1 MATKATIRLLTSTS
15 TGFGVTA
22 VPVIGWFWAGWAAET
37 AMILYLLETLLA
49 VPLIVLRIQLLRPP
63 VDQLDPSELR
73 KRREWIQTYLVVVAG
88 FGGGCTIFMAAFLF
102 LFMRFPLDLADLR
115 TGLIPIC
122 IFLLVGFIADL
133 ILRQPLGLSE
143 VEGHLEK
150 SLGRVFLLFLAVFVG
165 VWLAAIEMIWFLIP
179 FVVLKTL
186 ADLEQ
191 PLNWLGDRFQQ
202 LYTLLRKGN
211 TPLLG

>member
-1 MATKATIRLLTSTS
+1 MATKATIRLFTSAS
-15 TGFGVTA
+15 TGVGVTA
-22 VPVIGWFWAGWAAET
+22 VPVVGWFWGGWAAET

-63 VDQLDPSELR
+63 ADQQDPGEIR
-73 KRREWIQTYLVVVAG
+73 KRREWLQTYLVTVAG

-102 LFMRFPLDLADLR
+102 LFMKFPLDLPALR
-115 TGLIPIC
+115 AGLMPIS
-122 IFLLVGFIADL
+122 IFLLIGFFTDL
-133 ILRQPLGLSE
+133 ILRQPLSLPE
-143 VEGHLEK
+143 VEKHFEM

-165 VWLAAIEMIWFLIP
+165 VWLAAVEMIWFLTP

-191 PLNWLGDRFQQ
+191 PLNWLGDRIRQ
-202 LYTLLRKGN
+202 LYTLLRKGRA
-211 TPLLG
+211 PLLG

>member
-1 MATKATIRLLTSTS
+1 MATKATIRLFTSAS

-22 VPVIGWFWAGWAAET
+22 VPVVGWLWGGWAAET
-37 AMILYLLETLLA
+37 AMVLYLLETLLA
-49 VPLIVLRIQLLRPP
+49 VPLIVLRVQLLRPP
-63 VDQLDPSELR
+63 AAQLDPGELR
-73 KRREWIQTYLVVVAG
+73 KRREWIQTYLMVVAG

-102 LFMRFPLDLADLR
+102 LYMQFPLDLAALR
-115 TGLIPIC
+115 AGLIPIS
-122 IFLLVGFIADL
+122 IFLLVGFVADL
-133 ILRQPLGLSE
+133 LLRQPLGLPE

-165 VWLAAIEMIWFLIP
+165 VWLAAIKMIWFLAP

-191 PLNWLGDRFQQ
+191 PLNWLGDRFRQ
-202 LYTLLRKGN
+202 LYALLRKGN